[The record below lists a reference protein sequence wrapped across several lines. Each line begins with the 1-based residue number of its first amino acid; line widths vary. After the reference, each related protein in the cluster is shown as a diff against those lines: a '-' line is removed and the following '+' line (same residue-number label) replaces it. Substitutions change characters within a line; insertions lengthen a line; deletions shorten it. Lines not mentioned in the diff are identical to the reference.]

1 MAPNAAENRISSHSG
16 HVKSNHRNLTSVC
29 AEFCSMK
36 INSAAIPDPVPI
48 VPALRVSAS
57 DESFLT
63 SSSLMVVTLALAS
76 VTPIRNLFCTAHAA
90 LTHGD
95 QIRAVVPGIE
105 LIELHD
111 DTPVSDADIARI
123 DAAFFSADAYP
134 ERAPAFMTV
143 CLSAPT
149 LRWLHSYSAGTDHA
163 VFTMLAERGVL
174 LTNSPGASAGP
185 IAETVMMYLLALT
198 RRLPEWFDAQRS
210 RVWAPHDITELADAR
225 LAVVGMGSIGL
236 EVIRRAQAFEMDV
249 VGVRRTVTGDEPCPT
264 RTMSELSE
272 VVSDVDAV
280 VSALPL
286 TDETR
291 SLFDRT
297 LLSAMQPGT
306 LFINVGRGESV
317 DEDALV
323 DLLDSGHLGGAALD
337 VFATEPLAET
347 SALWS
352 MPTVIVT
359 PHSSGASNR
368 TGERAA
374 AIFIDLLGRHAA
386 GDELTPAR

>member
-1 MAPNAAENRISSHSG
+1 MAPNAAENRISNHSG
-16 HVKSNHRNLTSVC
+16 HVKSNQRNLTSVC

-36 INSAAIPDPVPI
+36 INNAAIPDPVPM

-57 DESFLT
+57 DESFLA
-63 SSSLMVVTLALAS
+63 SSSLMTATLAFTAMTT
-76 VTPIRNLFCTAHAA
+76 VRNLFCTAKAA
-90 LTHGD
+90 STHGD
-95 QIRAVVPGIE
+95 RIRAVIPGIE

-111 DTPVSDADIARI
+111 DIPVSEADIARI
-123 DAAFFSADAYP
+123 EAAMFSADAYP

-143 CLSAPT
+143 CLSAPS

-174 LTNSPGASAGP
+174 ITNSPGASAGP

-198 RRLPEWFDAQRS
+198 RRLPDWFDAQRS
-210 RVWAPHDITELADAR
+210 RVWAPHEITELAGAR

-236 EVIRRAQAFEMDV
+236 EIIRRAQAFEMEV
-249 VGVRRTVTGDEPCPT
+249 VGIRRTVTGDEPCPT
-264 RTMSELSE
+264 RTLSDLAD
-272 VVSDVDAV
+272 VVSGVDAV
-280 VSALPL
+280 VCALPL

-297 LLSAMQPGT
+297 LLSAMRPGA

-323 DLLDSGHLGGAALD
+323 ELLDSGHLGGAALD
-337 VFATEPLAET
+337 VFAAEPLAET

-352 MPTVIVT
+352 MPNVIVT

-368 TGERAA
+368 TTERAA

-386 GDELTPAR
+386 GEELTPAR